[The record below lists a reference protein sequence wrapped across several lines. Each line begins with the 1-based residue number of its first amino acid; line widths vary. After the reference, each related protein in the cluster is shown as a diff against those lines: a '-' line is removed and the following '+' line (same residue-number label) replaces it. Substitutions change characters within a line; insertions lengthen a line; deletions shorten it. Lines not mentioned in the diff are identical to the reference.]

1 VSSLLSK
8 TVALVSY
15 GIKFAVV
22 HGMRYFR
29 LFILPF
35 YFFYTS
41 GCGQRQLSFDLSVPN
56 DDRHRFLSDRV
67 TLVRAHSESGHIIQK
82 VLDQGWQGQGGEWT
96 LDEDVPRQESWQ
108 VNAYDMGG
116 LLLLQGQGDESDDSG
131 VVAVELRE
139 VSL

>member
-1 VSSLLSK
+1 
-8 TVALVSY
+8 
-15 GIKFAVV
+15 
-22 HGMRYFR
+22 M
-29 LFILPF
+29 
-35 YFFYTS
+35 
-41 GCGQRQLSFDLSVPN
+41 SVPN

-108 VNAYDMGG
+108 INAYDMGG